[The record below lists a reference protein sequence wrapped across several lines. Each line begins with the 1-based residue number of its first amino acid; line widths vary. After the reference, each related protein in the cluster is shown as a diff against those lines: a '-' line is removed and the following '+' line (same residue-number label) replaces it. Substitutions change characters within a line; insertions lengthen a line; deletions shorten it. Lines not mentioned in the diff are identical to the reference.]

1 MSPFDSTA
9 RKRTSSTAEFSPSPK
24 PKRRLETPHQV
35 YLVKVTMVPEYGEES
50 DEIRGIYATIKDANN
65 ALKGIA
71 NEEFAEAKHAFI
83 DYTVDNYGRLSWV
96 CTYLGNDL
104 GGATI
109 EVEAWELKPD
119 GSEPERELIVRDIES
134 SDEEGDESSD
144 DG

>member
-1 MSPFDSTA
+1 
-9 RKRTSSTAEFSPSPK
+9 
-24 PKRRLETPHQV
+24 
-35 YLVKVTMVPEYGEES
+35 MVPEYGEES

-71 NEEFAEAKHAFI
+71 NEEFAKAKHAFI
-83 DYTVDNYGRLSWV
+83 DYRVDRDGKLSWG
-96 CTYLGNDL
+96 CSYLGNDP

-109 EVEAWELKPD
+109 EVKAWELKPD
-119 GSEPERELIVRDIES
+119 GSEPERELIEREIES